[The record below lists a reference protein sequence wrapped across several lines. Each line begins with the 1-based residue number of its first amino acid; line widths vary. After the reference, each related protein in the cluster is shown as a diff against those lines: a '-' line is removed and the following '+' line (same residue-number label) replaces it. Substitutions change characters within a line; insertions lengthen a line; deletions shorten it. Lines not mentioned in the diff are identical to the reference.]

1 MYAEFQTLSPL
12 VPVRPIKFLRFCKQ
26 PTEGVWAIVDVSV
39 EGILELSDA
48 HPFVNCRRLP
58 SGCIVQDL
66 PNGSS
71 KVISTTAYYATHL
84 SSSVFID
91 RGFVEAVERY
101 NMKLGFVGK
110 KEERRKREKN
120 VKVEGLTS
128 IYTPHVFMSFLT

>member
-1 MYAEFQTLSPL
+1 MYAEFQALSPL
-12 VPVRPIKFLRFCKQ
+12 VPVRHIKFLRFSKQ

-71 KVISTTAYYATHL
+71 KVISATAYCIMQPICPLAR
-84 SSSVFID
+84 VFID
-91 RGFVEAVERY
+91 RGFVDRY
-101 NMKLGFVGK
+101 NTKLGFVDK

-120 VKVEGLTS
+120 VKVEG
-128 IYTPHVFMSFLT
+128 VN